1 MTQPDTQARN
11 TIKWQELPKKEEN
24 MSVLLAQSPFGINF
38 WIDYLALNK
47 LKKKTKSVS
56 FIGSV
61 SVILIN
67 FQKSPAMTATY
78 SAFRDKTWWT
88 QIQLNGNWYNY
99 PVNISRLAVCVSLL
113 LSSYA
118 LSSLWSFVVFF
129 FFKELSLHLPQGYFF
144 TLGLWVISQRW

>member
-1 MTQPDTQARN
+1 MTQPDTQAKN
-11 TIKWQELPKKEEN
+11 TIKRQELPKKEEN

-47 LKKKTKSVS
+47 LKKKKNNKSVS

-67 FQKSPAMTATY
+67 FQKSPAITASY

-99 PVNISRLAVCVSLL
+99 PVNIPRLAVCVSLL

-118 LSSLWSFVVFF
+118 LSSLWSFVFCFF
-129 FFKELSLHLPQGYFF
+129 FFLRTFSSSPTGLFF
-144 TLGLWVISQRW
+144 HSGFVSY